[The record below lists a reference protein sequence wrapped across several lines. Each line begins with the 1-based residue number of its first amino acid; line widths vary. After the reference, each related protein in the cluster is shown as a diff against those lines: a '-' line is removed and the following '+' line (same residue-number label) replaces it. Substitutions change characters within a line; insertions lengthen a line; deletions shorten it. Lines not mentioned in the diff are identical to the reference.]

1 MIFTLEPAVSAMP
14 GIFSVRTCLPSSPL
28 GQGPLVRLRHDGV
41 FLKGHL
47 TAHTQQMGRS
57 RALRCNRTRV
67 NTVISKGV
75 REGQGANLCQAR
87 TTS

>member
-47 TAHTQQMGRS
+47 TAPTPNRWVGPGPYAAIGHELTQ
-57 RALRCNRTRV
+57 
-67 NTVISKGV
+67 
-75 REGQGANLCQAR
+75 
-87 TTS
+87 